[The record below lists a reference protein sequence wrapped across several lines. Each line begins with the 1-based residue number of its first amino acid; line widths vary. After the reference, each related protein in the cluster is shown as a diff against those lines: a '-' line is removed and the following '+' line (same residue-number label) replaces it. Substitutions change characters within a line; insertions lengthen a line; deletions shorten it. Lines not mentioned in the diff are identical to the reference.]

1 MMFTPH
7 EYQKA
12 GIDYIIQHSCCALF
26 WEMGLGKTL
35 TALTAVQQLM
45 YDYCCTRKVLI
56 VAPKKVAE
64 DTWQAE
70 GRKWDHLRLLTF
82 STVMGTAEQRKK
94 ALQKEADIYVISR
107 DSVVWLMELC
117 RFRPSFD
124 MLIVD
129 ESSSFKNPQAKRF
142 KALRKAKPFFK
153 RIVLLTGT
161 PAPNN
166 LHDLWA
172 QLYLLDSGK
181 RLGVTLSE
189 FRNTYFKP
197 GRSNGYAVYEW
208 LIRDDQA
215 RDEIHHTISDIC
227 MSLKTKDY
235 LKLPPRI
242 DNIIRVQM
250 DETAKNCY
258 KSMKKEMTLELHGAE
273 ITALN
278 AAALSNK
285 LLQMANG
292 SVYEDPDPNVEYVG
306 GYFGGTVRIHKAK
319 LNKLYEIVEDNPGK
333 PVLVFYAFKHDLWTI
348 KSTFPHAVELSG
360 ADSVRDWNAG
370 KIEMLVA
377 HPASCGYG
385 LNLQAGGNI
394 IVWYGLTWSLEQYQQ
409 ANARLYR
416 QGQEKPV
423 IIHHLVTAGTIDEQV
438 IAALQRKRTGQD
450 ALMEAI
456 KAHLRGA

>member
-1 MMFTPH
+1 MIFTPH
-7 EYQKA
+7 AYQKE
-12 GIDYIIQHSCCALF
+12 GIEYIIGHPDCGLF
-26 WEMGLGKTL
+26 WEMGLGKTSTVL
-35 TALTAVQQLM
+35 DAIDALM
-45 YDYCCTRKVLI
+45 YDCCSIRKVLI

-64 DTWQAE
+64 ATWQDEAV
-70 GRKWDHLRLLTF
+70 KWDNLRGLTF
-82 STVMGTAEQRKK
+82 STVLGTEDQRKK
-94 ALQKEADIYVISR
+94 ALRKEADIYVISR

-124 MLIVD
+124 MLVVD

-142 KALRKAKPFFK
+142 RALRKARPFFK
-153 RIVLLTGT
+153 RIVILTGT

-166 LHDLWA
+166 LHDIWA
-172 QLYLLDSGK
+172 QVYLLDAGK

-189 FRNTYFKP
+189 FRKNYFKP

-208 LIRDDQA
+208 LV
-215 RDEIHHTISDIC
+215 RDEKSKKEIYNRVSDIC

-235 LKLPPRI
+235 LKLPERI

-250 DETAKNCY
+250 DETAKQCY

-306 GYFGGTVRIHKAK
+306 GYFGGTVQIHKAK

-348 KSTFPHAVELSG
+348 KSRFPNAVELSG

-416 QGQEKPV
+416 QGQDKPV

-456 KAHLRGA
+456 KSHLRGE